1 MTPDWPEPPGHP
13 APVAAWAAWHSLAW
27 LVAANAVGVL
37 MAALLLMPDLN
48 RWLGEWTYGR
58 WSMVHLDLQLYGWTS
73 LPVVAFLFRLYGA
86 DQGPAAG
93 WCRPVLW
100 CWSAAL
106 AIGTL
111 SWLSGHSSGKLFLDW
126 TGSARLVLPLA
137 MGALWLLLGGSF
149 LGTGFRRPGPAAAKV
164 AGLALLLAV
173 PFLIHHAAGPGSYPP
188 VDPDTGGPTGASQ
201 LESSLVVVA
210 MLLVMPFSLAPRR
223 AGRAWPV
230 RLAWTALAAEVLLCA
245 ALGRGDTSHRH
256 PVAFLSLGSLL
267 LWLPLMPAYYGA
279 FAWSPPTRRWR
290 QAMLA
295 WWSLLLVT
303 GWILFL
309 PGVLDHF
316 KFTDGLVGHAH
327 LAMAGFTS
335 SLGIFV
341 LVQLLGAE
349 GRPFDRGWSFG
360 AWNGGVLAYVGLMTW
375 AGWREGFDPG
385 FTTVPGPTRA
395 AVYALRLVAGLLMLA
410 ASLEWLRSASSLVH
424 EAEPTAQGRTA

>member
-1 MTPDWPEPPGHP
+1 MGPNRPEPPGRP
-13 APVAAWAAWHSLAW
+13 AQVAAWAAWHSLAW

-37 MAALLLMPDLN
+37 MATLLLVPDLN
-48 RWLGEWTYGR
+48 RWLGAWTYGR
-58 WSMVHLDLQLYGWTS
+58 WSMVHLNLQLYGWTS
-73 LPVVAFLFRLYGA
+73 LPVVGFLFRLYGA
-86 DQGPAAG
+86 DQGKAAG

-106 AIGTL
+106 AVGTL

-126 TGSARLVLPLA
+126 SGPARLILPLA
-137 MGALWLLLGGSF
+137 MGTLWLLLALSF
-149 LGTGFRRPGPAAAKV
+149 LRTGFRAPGPAAAKA

-173 PFLIHHAAGPGSYPP
+173 PFLIHIATGPGSYPP

-210 MLLVMPFSLAPRR
+210 MLLVLPFSLAPRR
-223 AGRAWPV
+223 AGRMGPL
-230 RLAWTALAAEVLLCA
+230 RLAWIVLAAETLLCV
-245 ALGRGDTSHRH
+245 ALGRGDVSHRR
-256 PVAFLSLGSLL
+256 PVSYLSLGSLL
-267 LWLPLMPAYYGA
+267 LWLPLMPAYYET
-279 FAWSPPTRRWR
+279 FAWSPATRLWR
-290 QAMLA
+290 RAMLG

-341 LVQLLGAE
+341 LVQLLGTEA
-349 GRPFDRGWSFG
+349 RVFHRGWSFG

-375 AGWREGFDPG
+375 AGWREGLDPG
-385 FTTVPGPTRA
+385 FTTVPGPARE
-395 AVYALRLVAGLLMLA
+395 AVYALRLLAGLLMLA
-410 ASLEWLRSASSLVH
+410 ASLDWLRSASGLVR
-424 EAEPTAQGRTA
+424 EPAPPVREGAA